1 MGHDP
6 TTRSQ
11 RSAGSATIWMGEILI
26 ITLTNLARVPE
37 YQLLILILIVILIL
51 IGKRS
56 AQRFGNGWP
65 SRRSA
70 LRAG

>member
-26 ITLTNLARVPE
+26 ITLRNLARVPE
-37 YQLLILILIVILIL
+37 YQLSFVILILILIVIVIVILIL
-51 IGKRS
+51 T
-56 AQRFGNGWP
+56 
-65 SRRSA
+65 
-70 LRAG
+70 